1 MGACRLWAPPGLL
14 RAVPSAPNPGPRP
27 RSPPPHYLPLPHPG
41 RVCGH
46 IQGELR
52 SRGRERAGP
61 QNIMEENQ
69 ALPLE
74 PGSSSSDAARSKM
87 SHRIPGGGTWG
98 GGGCRWSPR
107 VAGERP
113 GAGPAHPHGPWP
125 PEALNCGVYDQAWPW
140 ASRPVRQPI
149 KSQIIS
155 ITFYCPCITTSTN
168 PEYSWEG
175 LMLKLM
181 RQYFGHL
188 MLEPTH

>member
-1 MGACRLWAPPGLL
+1 MWPQALLWENRTKMEMSGSLQTVGSS
-14 RAVPSAPNPGPRP
+14 RATVPSAPNPGPRP

-98 GGGCRWSPR
+98 GWRVQVVTQSGWGEARCRASSPSWTLAPRSPKLWS
-107 VAGERP
+107 
-113 GAGPAHPHGPWP
+113 
-125 PEALNCGVYDQAWPW
+125 L
-140 ASRPVRQPI
+140 
-149 KSQIIS
+149 
-155 ITFYCPCITTSTN
+155 
-168 PEYSWEG
+168 
-175 LMLKLM
+175 
-181 RQYFGHL
+181 
-188 MLEPTH
+188 